1 MCDGG
6 RLPIKL
12 GPALG
17 RSLGIARSLL
27 VYHAIPGRHRRMA
40 RFYAQFLG
48 PGDLGLDIG
57 AHVGSRV
64 RSWRR
69 LGARVIAVEPQP
81 DCLRVLRL
89 VWGRDR
95 AVTVVPTAVGAQSG
109 TATLSVSSRTPTV
122 STLSSDW
129 IDDVTADRRFAK
141 VRWDHR
147 IEVPVTTLDALIA
160 TYGEPA
166 FCKIDVEG
174 FENQVL
180 AGLSRPLRAL
190 SFEYLPAAH
199 CDALAALDRVEELG
213 DYRYNYSPVET
224 MRWIDDRW
232 LDVAELR
239 AVLDRVRQTGRSG
252 DIYAR
257 RIKPVFRAPSRPG
270 CQDGSTRAKGDAD
283 S

>member
-1 MCDGG
+1 MADGG
-6 RLPIKL
+6 GLPIKL
-12 GPALG
+12 GLALG
-17 RSLGIARSLL
+17 RSWGIARSLL
-27 VYHAIPGRHRRMA
+27 MYHAIPGRHRRMA

-89 VWGRDR
+89 LYGRVRDVEIVAA
-95 AVTVVPTAVGAQSG
+95 AVAAEPG

-122 STLSSDW
+122 STLSNEW
-129 IDDVTADRRFAK
+129 IDEVSVDRRFAR
-141 VRWDHR
+141 VRWDR
-147 IEVPVTTLDALIA
+147 GVEVPVTTLDALIA

-180 AGLSRPLRAL
+180 VGLSRPLRAL

-199 CDALAALDRVEELG
+199 EDALAALDRVEALG

-224 MRWIDDRW
+224 MRWIDDSW
-232 LDVAELR
+232 LNAGELR
-239 AVLDRVRQTGRSG
+239 AVLDRIRPTGRSG

-257 RIKPVFRAPSRPG
+257 LTSLA
-270 CQDGSTRAKGDAD
+270 
-283 S
+283 

>member
-1 MCDGG
+1 MADGG
-6 RLPIKL
+6 GLL
-12 GPALG
+12 SGPVSALG
-17 RSLGIARSLL
+17 RSWGIARSLL
-27 VYHAIPGRHRRMA
+27 MYHAIPGRHRRMA
-40 RFYAQFLG
+40 RFYEQFLG

-89 VWGRDR
+89 LYGRAR
-95 AVTVVPTAVGAQSG
+95 AVEIVAAAVGAEPG
-109 TATLSVSSRTPTV
+109 TAILSVSTRTPTV
-122 STLSSDW
+122 STLSTEW
-129 IDDVTADRRFAK
+129 IDEVSVDRRFAR
-141 VRWDHR
+141 VRWDHG

-180 AGLSRPLRAL
+180 AGLSRPLPAL

-199 CDALAALDRVEELG
+199 TEALSALARIEALG
-213 DYRYNYSPVET
+213 DYRYNYSPIET
-224 MRWIDDRW
+224 MRWASESW
-232 LDVAELR
+232 LDAAELR
-239 AVLDRVRQTGRSG
+239 ELLDLVRPSGRSG

-257 RIKPVFRAPSRPG
+257 RR
-270 CQDGSTRAKGDAD
+270 
-283 S
+283 